1 MKKILLQATTLVAT
15 MAAAVP
21 AFAGTFIVPPPTPVP
36 LGRSL
41 GAELSA
47 SLGGSLPIAQ
57 GGLLAMV
64 AAGVAAGI
72 WMARRKR

>member
-1 MKKILLQATTLVAT
+1 MKRLVLHATTLVAT

-21 AFAGTFIVPPPTPVP
+21 GFAGTLPPPPVP

-72 WMARRKR
+72 WLARRKR